1 MFRLRTC
8 KTKIVVAMSA
18 MLLFRAVGYPQSE
31 STARNFSAA
40 RTAVGLPAE
49 DIDGCSHDSVTR
61 PNAACSEDNVSTE
74 LSAMREHGDRIA
86 HAHRQALEILETR
99 SACAAWFQESDRAAS
114 EVSPPCT
121 TNWIRREPLTL
132 KECEA
137 NLESHLSNILGAPG
151 QPKSREATPSFL
163 KCQRTILS
171 STISRNRFSRWLASC
186 SPLIEDRFL

>member
-1 MFRLRTC
+1 MFRPRTC

-74 LSAMREHGDRIA
+74 LLAMRERGDRIA
-86 HAHRQALEILETR
+86 HARRQALEAPTYLARGSALTR
-99 SACAAWFQESDRAAS
+99 EAQRAA
-114 EVSPPCT
+114 VRPQRPP
-121 TNWIRREPLTL
+121 RP
-132 KECEA
+132 
-137 NLESHLSNILGAPG
+137 LGA
-151 QPKSREATPSFL
+151 K
-163 KCQRTILS
+163 
-171 STISRNRFSRWLASC
+171 
-186 SPLIEDRFL
+186 